1 MRRSEVPESL
11 ADPTTW
17 PGVDVSALTQERRE
31 IYQRRERA
39 VCAYLRG
46 EPLADIERYFGVDL
60 TSLSRLV
67 ARCLTPHPDGRIQ
80 GLRALI
86 PHARAKAYRRS
97 KLAAR
102 RPKPGG
108 LSGALGQLFER
119 LPQLPRIIEREIAS
133 SALGMSENRRLYG
146 LRDVQSKL
154 IAACRE
160 AGLTANDYPL
170 NHDEMGYRSL
180 ASWIRNRLELRMRM
194 SPLHR
199 PGGAWDTTTRPYCV
213 VELDGHKLD
222 VRLRVRYVDT
232 SGVSVDIESE
242 RLFVVTLI
250 DVCTRVVLGWQLVPA
265 PEYDHHD
272 VLSALQDA
280 LRPRLKRQEFVI
292 PGIAYRPGAG
302 FVADVLPELNYACWD
317 VLKVDNAASH
327 LTEDTFE
334 PICRFVGCRLEA
346 GPVGEPTVRPFI
358 ERFFGTL
365 TERMSRKLH
374 GTTGR
379 SPDDPLGKRGR
390 AVPVP
395 LLVTLPELEELLDVS
410 IANYHATAHD
420 GLNGRSP
427 LEAMQLAIAHHG
439 TPVRTLPQILRGRL
453 HQLQSVH
460 VSTVRG
466 SAAHGVAPYVSLY
479 GARYSNEVLQRTNGL
494 IRQQIR
500 VYIRPNDMREAWA
513 YLPNGADLGR
523 LFVLDGW
530 RYSRHTLRLRK
541 RILRERRLG
550 KLKFAGEQDPIQLF
564 ADAQRRAGRRG
575 RKQGTLELQLGT
587 AAGAAQSKPPA
598 VPALGLGRRPTPRP
612 STTTAAP
619 VDLGDLKI
627 QNR

>member
-1 MRRSEVPESL
+1 MRRSEVPELL
-11 ADPTTW
+11 ADPSTW
-17 PGVDVSALTQERRE
+17 PGVDVSALAPERLE
-31 IYQRRERA
+31 IYQRRELA

-46 EPLADIERYFGVDL
+46 EPVADVEHHFGVDHA
-60 TSLSRLV
+60 SLARFL
-67 ARCLTPHPDGRIQ
+67 ARCLTPHRDGRIL

-86 PHARAKAYRRS
+86 PHVRAKDYRRT
-97 KLAAR
+97 KVAAR
-102 RPKPGG
+102 RATPGG
-108 LSGALGQLFER
+108 LSGALGQLFEL
-119 LPQLPRIIEREIAS
+119 LPQLPRIIEREIAAT
-133 SALGMSENRRLYG
+133 ALGISKSGRLYG
-146 LRDVQSKL
+146 LRDVQDKL
-154 IAACRE
+154 ITACLE

-170 NHDEMGYRSL
+170 NHALQGYRSL
-180 ASWIRNRLELRMRM
+180 ASWVRNRLELRI
-194 SPLHR
+194 R
-199 PGGAWDTTTRPYCV
+199 PRPTHGPGDVWDATSRPYSV

-222 VRLRVRYVDT
+222 VRVRVRYVDA

-242 RLFVVTLI
+242 RLFVITLI

-280 LRPRLKRQEFVI
+280 LRPRLKRREFVI
-292 PGIAYRPGAG
+292 PGITYRSGAG
-302 FVADVLPELNYACWD
+302 FVADVLPELNYACWE

-334 PICRFVGCRLEA
+334 PICRFVGCRLVA

-390 AVPVP
+390 EVPVP

-420 GLNGRSP
+420 GLNGRTP
-427 LEAMQLAIAHHG
+427 LEALQLAVAHHG
-439 TPVRTLPQILRGRL
+439 TPVRTLPQVLRARV

-460 VSTVRG
+460 LSTVRG

-479 GARYSNEVLQRTNGL
+479 GARYTNEVLQRTSGL

-500 VYIRPNDMREAWA
+500 VYIRPDDMREAWA

-550 KLKFAGEQDPIQLF
+550 KLKFAGEQDPIHLF

-575 RKQGTLELQLGT
+575 RKQGTLELQLG
-587 AAGAAQSKPPA
+587 AVAPSAAQPAPSPAPHPMTHPSAPPA
-598 VPALGLGRRPTPRP
+598 T
-612 STTTAAP
+612 P